1 MRWKLVVDY
10 LFSRSKYATM
20 PTIHFKTQVLP
31 HIVAVLIFLLMTL
44 FFFGPVFLENK
55 TLRQEDIVQGQG
67 ITKVTSDY
75 NETHEDVALW
85 NPRLFGGMPTYLVG
99 LNYGGDAVLNQL
111 HKIFS
116 LWLPRPSS
124 IFFKSMLCFYIL
136 LLVFRIRPYLAI
148 AGALAY
154 GLSTFAV
161 ISLGA
166 GHNWKVE
173 AMAYMPLVLAGVHT
187 AFTRNYLWGFALTAL
202 ALALEIDSNHPQITY
217 YLLFI
222 VIFYGISTLVYASR
236 EGRLP
241 YFFKTTGI
249 LMLAVLLAI
258 GANLGRLWTTAEYS
272 TYSTRGPSELSPPQT
287 ATSATATNADRDYA
301 FQWSNRKMETLTLL
315 IPNFFG
321 GASNLDIGTDSELA
335 EVLQANNVP
344 RQQVR
349 QYTANAP
356 TYWGGK
362 PFTGG
367 PVYVGAIIVF
377 LFVLGCFIV
386 EGQHRYWLLA
396 ITIFSIILSWG
407 KFFPAFN
414 YLLYDYLPLYNKFRT
429 VEMTLVMAMLAMPLL
444 GFLALEKVITHP
456 RLPDLDKKLLYAF
469 GGVAGLLLLVIVFA
483 GVADFSSE
491 REAGQPEWFVEAL
504 QSDRESLM
512 RGDAFRSLFF
522 VAAAFALLYFYRKE
536 KVSYPILNVV
546 LGLLIALDLGLVNK
560 RHFSYDNFVRNP
572 ARSVVTATEADQY
585 IINQREPH
593 DRVLNLQVSPFQ
605 NGTTSYFHSSI
616 GGYHAAKLKR
626 YQDIIDRHLSG
637 EINALIA
644 DLQSGK
650 KDFSDTEALNMLNT
664 RFILAGPT
672 PNAVIE
678 NPQALG
684 RVWLVEEVKKVD
696 NPDQEIVA
704 IDDTNLANTVIVDQ
718 SKFEVNDTYDASGT
732 IRLTS
737 AEVNEMVY
745 EANVPGESFA
755 VFSEVYYPEGWTA
768 TIDDREVPIIRANY
782 VLRGLEIPPGQ
793 HTIRFQF
800 APRSYEIGNSVTI
813 GASVLLVLT
822 VLVALGMT
830 IRKKMIT

>member
-1 MRWKLVVDY
+1 
-10 LFSRSKYATM
+10 M
-20 PTIHFKTQVLP
+20 PTIDFKTQVLP
-31 HIVAVLIFLLMTL
+31 HLVALLTFLLITL
-44 FFFGPVFLENK
+44 LFFGPVFLENK

-67 ITKVTSDY
+67 ITKVTKDY
-75 NETHEDVALW
+75 NASHDDVALW

-99 LNYGGDAVLNQL
+99 LNYGGDVVLNQL
-111 HKIFS
+111 QNVFS

-136 LLVFRIRPYLAI
+136 LLVFRVRPYLAI

-202 ALALEIDSNHPQITY
+202 AMALEIDSNHPQITY

-222 VIFYGISTLVYASR
+222 VIFYGVSALVYAAR
-236 EGRLP
+236 GNRLP
-241 YFFKTTGI
+241 EFFKTVGV
-249 LMLAVLLAI
+249 LLLAVLLAV
-258 GANLGRLWTTAEYS
+258 GANLGRMWTTYEYS
-272 TYSTRGPSELSPPQT
+272 TYSQRGPSELT
-287 ATSATATNADRDYA
+287 AVESTDGTEAANTARDYA
-301 FQWSNRKMETLTLL
+301 FQWSNRKMEALTLL

-321 GASNLDIGTDSELA
+321 GASNLDIGTDSELG
-335 EVLQANNVP
+335 EVLLANNVP
-344 RQQVR
+344 RQQMQ
-349 QYTANAP
+349 QYTSNAP

-386 EGQHRYWLLA
+386 EGRYRYWLLA

-414 YLLYDYLPLYNKFRT
+414 YLLFDILPLYNKFRT

-444 GFLALEKVITHP
+444 GFLALEKIISDPTA
-456 RLPDLDKKLLYAF
+456 PDLPKKLLYAF
-469 GGVAGLLLLVIVFA
+469 GGVAGLLVLVIVFA
-483 GVADFSSE
+483 GVADFSSA
-491 REAGQPEWFVEAL
+491 RDAGQPQPFVDAL

-522 VAAAFALLYFYRKE
+522 VAAAFALLYFYLKA
-536 KVSYPILNVV
+536 KVSYPILTLA
-546 LGLLIALDLGLVNK
+546 LGLLIAFDLGLVDK
-560 RHFSYDNFVRNP
+560 RHFNSDSFVRNP
-572 ARSVVTATEADQY
+572 ARNVMTATEADQF
-585 IINQREPH
+585 IIEQRQPH

-605 NGTTSYFHSSI
+605 NGTTSYFHASI

-626 YQDIIDRHLSG
+626 YQDVIDRHLSG
-637 EINALIA
+637 EINALVS

-650 KDFSDTEALNMLNT
+650 KDFSGKEALNMLNT
-664 RFILAGPT
+664 RFVMAGPT

-684 RVWLVEEVKKVD
+684 SAWLVENVKKVD
-696 NPDQEIVA
+696 NPDQEIAA
-704 IDDTNLANTVIVDQ
+704 IDGTNLENTAVVDQ
-718 SKFEVNDTYDASGT
+718 SKFEVDDTYNAAGT
-732 IRLTS
+732 IRLVT
-737 AEVNEMVY
+737 AEPNTMVY
-745 EANVPGESFA
+745 EADVPGQSLA
-755 VFSEVYYPEGWTA
+755 VFSEVYYPKGWTA
-768 TIDDREVPIIRANY
+768 TIDGQEVPILRANY
-782 VLRGLEIPPGQ
+782 VLRALEIPQGQ

-822 VLVALGMT
+822 VLLALGVG
-830 IRKKMIT
+830 IRQKLKA